1 MRPCGSGVM
10 AMKKLM
16 IFALTLGLATPAVAL
31 PPLSENTYINDRLI
45 QARVAD
51 RIRKECGSIAARFAY
66 AYSQARALKQYALDQ
81 GYSEAEIEAFLDSDA
96 EKARVKGA
104 AEAYLSANGATNE
117 EGFCALGRAEIAN
130 GTIAGSLI
138 YEN

>member
-1 MRPCGSGVM
+1 
-10 AMKKLM
+10 MKRMM
-16 IFALTLGLATPAVAL
+16 IVALALVLASPAFAL
-31 PPLSENTYINDRLI
+31 PPLSENAYVNDRLI

-81 GYSEAEIEAFLDSDA
+81 GYTDAEIEAFLDSADD
-96 EKARVKGA
+96 KARVKAA
-104 AEAYLSANGATNE
+104 AEAYLAANGVVAGDE
-117 EGFCALGRAEIAN
+117 ASFCALGIKEIAA
-130 GTIAGSLI
+130 GSVAGSLI

>member
-1 MRPCGSGVM
+1 M
-10 AMKKLM
+10 AMKRLM
-16 IFALTLGLATPAVAL
+16 IFALALGLATPALAL

-66 AYSQARALKQYALDQ
+66 AYSQARALKRYALDQ
-81 GYSEAEIEAFLDSDA
+81 GYSEAEIEAFLDS
-96 EKARVKGA
+96 KADKDRVKAA
-104 AEAYLSANGATNE
+104 AEAYLLANGATDE
-117 EGFCALGRAEIAN
+117 AGFCALGRAEIAA
-130 GTIAGSLI
+130 GSVAGSLI

>member
-1 MRPCGSGVM
+1 M

-16 IFALTLGLATPAVAL
+16 ILAVMMGMASPAVAL

-81 GYSEAEIEAFLDSDA
+81 GYSDAEIEAFLDS
-96 EKARVKGA
+96 KADKDRVKAA
-104 AEAYLSANGATNE
+104 AEAYLRANGATDE
-117 EGFCALGRAEIAN
+117 AGFCALGRKEIAA
-130 GTIAGSLI
+130 GSVAGSLI

>member
-1 MRPCGSGVM
+1 M

-16 IFALTLGLATPAVAL
+16 ILAVLMGMANPALAL
-31 PPLSENTYINDRLI
+31 PPLSENAYINDRLI

-51 RIRKECGSIAARFAY
+51 RIRKECGDIAARFAY

-81 GYSEAEIEAFLDSDA
+81 GYSDAEIEAFLDS
-96 EKARVKGA
+96 KADKDRVKAA
-104 AEAYLSANGATNE
+104 AEAYLAANGATDE
-117 EGFCALGRAEIAN
+117 AGFCALGRAEIAK
-130 GTIAGSLI
+130 GSIAGSLI

>member
-1 MRPCGSGVM
+1 M

-16 IFALTLGLATPAVAL
+16 IFALALGLATPALAL

-66 AYSQARALKQYALDQ
+66 AYSQARALKRYALDQ
-81 GYSEAEIEAFLDSDA
+81 GYSEAEIEAFLDS
-96 EKARVKGA
+96 KADKDRVKAA
-104 AEAYLSANGATNE
+104 AEAYLLANGATDE
-117 EGFCALGRAEIAN
+117 AGFCALGRAEIAA
-130 GTIAGSLI
+130 GSVAGSLI

>member
-1 MRPCGSGVM
+1 
-10 AMKKLM
+10 MKKLM
-16 IFALTLGLATPAVAL
+16 IAVLALGLATPAMAL
-31 PPLSENTYINDRLI
+31 PSLSENAYINDRLI

-51 RIRKECGSIAARFAY
+51 RIRKECDSIAARFAY

-81 GYSEAEIEAFLDSDA
+81 GYADAEIDAFLDSKPD
-96 EKARVKGA
+96 KARVKAA
-104 AEAYLSANGATNE
+104 AEAYLTANGATDE
-117 EGFCALGRAEIAN
+117 AGFCALGRKEIAA